1 MVMVLAQ
8 NGARRP
14 SRAAVGMHMHGDRWR
29 VRHVISAVVNRPRMI
44 DAQFDQLFRTMAEN
58 PKLSGPMRES
68 AEELDKRIFRACPM
82 PLRMPHAPGPCSC
95 SAPAPA
101 PLPPMPAVCCVSSVA
116 CCTLYGLRC
125 VVYGVSFG
133 LGSEWCGVVPERSDC
148 SVAA

>member
-58 PKLSGPMRES
+58 PKLSGPLRES

-82 PLRMPHAPGPCSC
+82 PLRMPHAPCSC
-95 SAPAPA
+95 PCPSCPPCPPCPPAPHA
-101 PLPPMPAVCCVSSVA
+101 RRMVRVF
-116 CCTLYGLRC
+116 RC
-125 VVYGVSFG
+125 VLYSVWFTLCRV
-133 LGSEWCGVVPERSDC
+133 WCQLRSRR
-148 SVAA
+148 